1 MTRRWW
7 WPLGPYSVM
16 VPAAAIVV
24 VVVGMTWSRLGWPYP
39 LWVQTSAQ
47 FHQQF
52 AFAGMIA
59 GTAACWYGTVM
70 HAKDRIWMRPGAPRL
85 GTQAANSHLTTLVCW
100 FVGAYLVALTPLVVS
115 TLVTGGIGKPDLLV
129 MLSGVL
135 AMIAAVALG
144 YALGTVAP
152 TIAVIPLI
160 AIGFYALLVVGNV
173 RGEPMAAVTPVL
185 WYEPQLGKRESL
197 PLLVFRIALFVA
209 VAVAAVALAT
219 RAMTRVRAWRSLA
232 DAVVYLAVPA
242 LLVTFSLLRPPVAYT
257 AETPPSSCAE
267 QREIRYCVHSG
278 HASRLDELVRRVDP
292 VIARFGTK
300 PDNIDQVWDQAL
312 TYDKPPDITISER
325 IDIVRLRPDGAL
337 EPTTAALAA
346 GLYACEWKGEFD
358 DHQER
363 MNAVE
368 WDIKD
373 FLETGSRKRSLASMS
388 VPEVQ
393 QWLAAHQKQLHDCTL
408 AEDQL
413 PGAKTR

>member
-7 WPLGPYSVM
+7 WPLGPYSVV
-16 VPAAAIVV
+16 VPAAAIVA
-24 VVVGMTWSRLGWPYP
+24 VVVGMTWPRLGWPYP

-59 GTAACWYGTVM
+59 GTASCWYAIVL
-70 HAKDRIWMRPGAPRL
+70 HAKHRIWMRAGAPRL
-85 GTQAANSHLTTLVCW
+85 GTPAVNRHLTTLVCW
-100 FVGAYLVALTPLVVS
+100 FVGAYLIALAPLVVS
-115 TLVTGGIGKPDLLV
+115 TLITGGIGSPDPLV

-152 TIAVIPLI
+152 TVAMLPVTAV
-160 AIGFYALLVVGNV
+160 GFYALLVVGNV
-173 RGEPMAAVTPVL
+173 RGEPMAAVAPVL
-185 WYEPQLGKRESL
+185 WYEPQLGERESL
-197 PLLVFRIALFVA
+197 PLLVFRIALFA
-209 VAVAAVALAT
+209 SVAVAAVALAT
-219 RAMTRVRAWRSLA
+219 RAMTRVRVWRSL
-232 DAVVYLAVPA
+232 VYLAVPA
-242 LLVTFSLLRPPVAYT
+242 LLVTVSVLRPPVAYT
-257 AETPPSSCAE
+257 AERTSSLCVE

-278 HASRLDELVRRVDP
+278 HSSRLDDLVQRVDP

-300 PDNIDQVWDQAL
+300 PDNIDEVWDQAL
-312 TYDKPPDITISER
+312 TYGKPPDIAISAR
-325 IDIVRLRPDGAL
+325 IDVVRLEPDGAL

-363 MNAVE
+363 MNAIE
-368 WDIKD
+368 WDIMD
-373 FLETGSRKRSLASMS
+373 FLETGTRTGSLASMS
-388 VPEVQ
+388 VTDVQ
-393 QWLAAHQKQLHDCTL
+393 QWLAAHQKQLHSCTL
-408 AEDQL
+408 TEDQL